1 MGVIRLMIEL
11 RKKDK
16 ESSANLLRRFTK
28 KVRQS
33 GVLLE
38 ARRKMFHR
46 RPQSSLQ
53 AKNSALR
60 RKELRELRSERSK
73 LGLIEPGEKM
83 DLSKIK
89 KRR

>member
-1 MGVIRLMIEL
+1 MLSLMIEL

-16 ESSANLLRRFTK
+16 ESTLNLLRRFTR

-38 ARRKMFHR
+38 ARRNMFR
-46 RPQSSLQ
+46 VRV
-53 AKNSALR
+53 KNKRKVKDSALR
-60 RKELRELRSERSK
+60 REKLKELRTELSK
-73 LGLIEPGEKM
+73 LGEIEPGEKM

-89 KRR
+89 RKR